1 MLIYNYKGKKF
12 FQYHNYLYKNM
23 ENNLNDILF
32 LMDKFTSSHSSEL
45 DEQGDEAPPT
55 SGGGGGEGY
64 PAVTKWETG
73 LVRSNA
79 NTIDDKVTWKSLNK
93 LVRGKANTLL

>member
-1 MLIYNYKGKKF
+1 MLIYNYKDKTF
-12 FQYHNYLYKNM
+12 FQYYNYLYKNM

-45 DEQGDEAPPT
+45 EEQGDDAAAPT
-55 SGGGGGEGY
+55 GGGGGGY

-73 LVRSNA
+73 LARSNA
-79 NTIDDKVTWKSLNK
+79 NTIDPKVTWKSLNK

>member
-1 MLIYNYKGKKF
+1 
-12 FQYHNYLYKNM
+12 M

-32 LMDKFTSSHSSEL
+32 LMDKFTSYHSSEL
-45 DEQGDEAPPT
+45 EEQGDDAAPT
-55 SGGGGGEGY
+55 GGGGGGGY

>member
-1 MLIYNYKGKKF
+1 
-12 FQYHNYLYKNM
+12 M

-45 DEQGDEAPPT
+45 EEQGDDTAPT
-55 SGGGGGEGY
+55 GGGGGGGEY

>member
-1 MLIYNYKGKKF
+1 
-12 FQYHNYLYKNM
+12 M

-32 LMDKFTSSHSSEL
+32 LMDKFTSYHSSEL
-45 DEQGDEAPPT
+45 EEQGDEAPPT
-55 SGGGGGEGY
+55 GGGSGGY

>member
-1 MLIYNYKGKKF
+1 
-12 FQYHNYLYKNM
+12 M

-45 DEQGDEAPPT
+45 EEQGDDATPT
-55 SGGGGGEGY
+55 GGGGGGGEY

>member
-1 MLIYNYKGKKF
+1 
-12 FQYHNYLYKNM
+12 M
-23 ENNLNDILF
+23 ENNLKDILF
-32 LMDKFTSSHSSEL
+32 LMDKFTTSHNTEL
-45 DEQGDEAPPT
+45 GEQGDEPT
-55 SGGGGGEGY
+55 STSSGGGGGTSGY

>member
-1 MLIYNYKGKKF
+1 
-12 FQYHNYLYKNM
+12 M

-32 LMDKFTSSHSSEL
+32 LMDKFTSSRSSEL
-45 DEQGDEAPPT
+45 EEQGDDAAPT
-55 SGGGGGEGY
+55 GGGGGGGY

>member
-1 MLIYNYKGKKF
+1 
-12 FQYHNYLYKNM
+12 M

-32 LMDKFTSSHSSEL
+32 LMDKFTSSHNSEL
-45 DEQGDEAPPT
+45 EEQGDDAAPT
-55 SGGGGGEGY
+55 GGGGGGGEY

>member
-1 MLIYNYKGKKF
+1 
-12 FQYHNYLYKNM
+12 M
-23 ENNLNDILF
+23 ENNLTDILF
-32 LMDKFTSSHSSEL
+32 LMDKFTSSNSSEL
-45 DEQGDEAPPT
+45 EEQGDDAAPT
-55 SGGGGGEGY
+55 GGGGGGGY

>member
-1 MLIYNYKGKKF
+1 
-12 FQYHNYLYKNM
+12 
-23 ENNLNDILF
+23 
-32 LMDKFTSSHSSEL
+32 MDKFTSSHSSEL
-45 DEQGDEAPPT
+45 EEQGDEAAPT
-55 SGGGGGEGY
+55 GGGGGGGY

>member
-1 MLIYNYKGKKF
+1 MLIYNYKGKTF
-12 FQYHNYLYKNM
+12 FQYDNYLYKNM

-45 DEQGDEAPPT
+45 DEQGDDAAPT
-55 SGGGGGEGY
+55 GGGGGGGY
-64 PAVTKWETG
+64 PTVTKWETG

-79 NTIDDKVTWKSLNK
+79 NTIDDKVTWKSLDK
-93 LVRGKANTLL
+93 IVRSKSNTLL

>member
-1 MLIYNYKGKKF
+1 
-12 FQYHNYLYKNM
+12 M

-45 DEQGDEAPPT
+45 EEQGDEAAPT
-55 SGGGGGEGY
+55 GGGGGGGY
-64 PAVTKWETG
+64 PTVTKWETG